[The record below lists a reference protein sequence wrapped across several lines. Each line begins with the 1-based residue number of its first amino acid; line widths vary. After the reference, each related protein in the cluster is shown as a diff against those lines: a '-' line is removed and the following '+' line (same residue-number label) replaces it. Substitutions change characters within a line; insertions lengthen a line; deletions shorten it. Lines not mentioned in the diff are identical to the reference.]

1 MAVVED
7 KYVALL
13 SGLQICANE
22 ANPLQFQL
30 LVDYLTG
37 YLGDK
42 QVLFFSFVLSQA
54 MRRICCIYS

>member
-1 MAVVED
+1 VNDIQHLAAVED
-7 KYVALL
+7 KYVALV
-13 SGLQICANE
+13 SGLRICAND

-42 QVLFFSFVLSQA
+42 QVIYISSWLF
-54 MRRICCIYS
+54 